1 MSDKTPAQTPP
12 GWDPGPAIGWLLED
26 GRFAADAGELVR
38 RLGGRLLAG
47 GAPVWRLRLSMRT
60 LHPLTAGIT
69 SIWERDSDS
78 TTELESPHGLEGRS
92 GYIGSPLEIIN
103 RTGASFRK
111 RLADPLSDTDH
122 TVLHDLKARGGTDY
136 FGIPLKFSSGALA
149 ILVLTTDA
157 AGGFSDADIDRFA
170 EVASVLAPIVE
181 VFSLRLVSLAAAE
194 AYLGPRTGRRV
205 LDGRITRGH
214 IEKIDAAILFS
225 DIRDWTG
232 LNNRLGAEDALAL
245 ANRYFDVIAD
255 AVEAHEGEIL
265 KFIGDGVL
273 AIFATEN
280 DAIDAD
286 AVCKRALA
294 SARLAVRLARA
305 TDLAHDVRFGLG
317 LHFGEVLYGNVGSKA
332 RLDFTVLGQAVNMAT
347 RIESLCGRF
356 DRPILFSKGFADR
369 LTEPTSLVAREILKG
384 HNETSPIL
392 TTSDDPRPVR

>member
-1 MSDKTPAQTPP
+1 MSDKTPAPTPP
-12 GWDPGPAIGWLLED
+12 GWDPRPAIVWLLED

-38 RLGGRLLAG
+38 QLGGRLLAG

-60 LHPLTAGIT
+60 LHPLTAGVT
-69 SIWERDSDS
+69 LVWERDSDS
-78 TTELESPHGLEGRS
+78 TTALESPHGLEGRS

-103 RTGASFRK
+103 RTGATFRK
-111 RLADPLSDTDH
+111 PLADPLSDTDH

-136 FGIPLKFSSGALA
+136 FGMPVRFSSGALA
-149 ILVLTTDA
+149 TLVFTTDT
-157 AGGFSDADIDRFA
+157 AGGFSNADIDRFA

-181 VFSLRLVSLAAAE
+181 VFSLKLVSTAVAE

-255 AVEAHEGEIL
+255 AVEEQEGEIL

-280 DAIDAD
+280 DAAD
-286 AVCKRALA
+286 AGAVCARALA
-294 SARLAVRLARA
+294 SARLALARSRA
-305 TDLAHDVRFGLG
+305 TDLARDMRFGMG

-332 RLDFTVLGQAVNMAT
+332 RLDFTVLGQAVNTAA
-347 RIESLCGRF
+347 RIEGLCGRF
-356 DRPILFSKGFADR
+356 DRPILFSQAFADR
-369 LTEPTSLVAREILKG
+369 LTEPASLVAREILKG
-384 HNETSPIL
+384 HDEASPIF
-392 TTSDDPRPVR
+392 TTADDPRPVR

>member
-1 MSDKTPAQTPP
+1 VSDKTPAHTPRD
-12 GWDPGPAIGWLLED
+12 WDPRPIIGWLLED
-26 GRFAADAGELVR
+26 GRFAADTGDLVR

-60 LHPLTAGIT
+60 LHPLTAGVT
-69 SIWERDSDS
+69 SIWERDGDS

-92 GYIGSPLEIIN
+92 GYIGSPLDIIN

-111 RLADPLSDTDH
+111 RLADPLSGTDH
-122 TVLHDLKARGGTDY
+122 SVLHDLKARGGTDY
-136 FGIPLKFSSGALA
+136 FGIPMTFSSGAAA
-149 ILVLTTDA
+149 ILLLTTDA
-157 AGGFSDADIDRFA
+157 ADGFSDADIDRFA
-170 EVASVLAPIVE
+170 EIASALAPIVE
-181 VFSLRLVSLAAAE
+181 VFHLRLVSLAVAE

-232 LNNRLGAEDALAL
+232 LNNRLGAQDALAL

-273 AIFATEN
+273 AIFATET
-280 DAIDAD
+280 DTAD
-286 AVCKRALA
+286 AVCERALA
-294 SARLAVRLARA
+294 SARLALRLARE
-305 TDLAHDVRFGLG
+305 TDLERDLRFGMG

-332 RLDFTVLGQAVNMAT
+332 RLDFTVLGQAVNTAA
-347 RIESLCGRF
+347 RIEGLCGRF
-356 DRPILFSKGFADR
+356 DRPVLFSKAFADR
-369 LTEPTSLVAREILKG
+369 LTEPTSLVARETLKG
-384 HNETSPIL
+384 HDETSPIL
-392 TTSDDPRPVR
+392 TTSDDPQPER